1 MGAPFGPPGV
11 ALGALGGFVIWGAGE
26 VIGGLVDRAFGDK
39 ERCRNEHGDKED
51 KLRKSSTMSLLMLRN
66 SSTVHECKEQN
77 TDC

>member
-1 MGAPFGPPGV
+1 MGAPFSPPGV

-51 KLRKSSTMSLLMLRN
+51 RQT
-66 SSTVHECKEQN
+66 EEEQH
-77 TDC
+77 DEPADAEEQQHSA